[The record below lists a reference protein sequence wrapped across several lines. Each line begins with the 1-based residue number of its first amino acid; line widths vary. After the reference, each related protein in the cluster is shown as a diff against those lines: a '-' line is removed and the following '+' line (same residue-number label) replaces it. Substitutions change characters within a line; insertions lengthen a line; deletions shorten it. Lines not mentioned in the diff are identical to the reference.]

1 MASLPFK
8 MVCLDLDGTLL
19 QPDHTVSEF
28 TRTILQKLVALGVH
42 VVIATGRPY
51 ADVRHVTETIRFNAL
66 LGNTDHSGVCYTIT
80 SNGARIYN
88 DKGRIIVRKNIPETF
103 CRVLY
108 GLEKDDNEVN
118 VNVFRDVVRHNSP
131 PKMERMNTKDNACDN
146 NSVLLE
152 DENEVF
158 LTLNNAEN
166 VECEEEWVCR
176 HPAVEEAKLYEKS
189 NFCYRVEQ
197 HLELNYPTDNV
208 SEIFFLCYNFQKAME
223 LERRIDMLNSE
234 FERQIREESDKHDI
248 GSAGIVV
255 APSAAHC
262 LDIVPKNTSKG
273 IAVQDVARRLGLT
286 MNDVIAFGD
295 GLNDVSMLSIV
306 KKGCVMLNANP
317 RLKEMLPHLEIVGSN
332 SEDGVAKKLQEIF
345 CL

>member
-1 MASLPFK
+1 MDSLPFK

-28 TRTILQKLVALGVH
+28 TKTILQKLVALGVH

-51 ADVRHVTETIRFNAL
+51 ADVRHVCETIRFNTL
-66 LGNTDHSGVCYTIT
+66 LGSTDYSGVCYTIT
-80 SNGARIYN
+80 SNGARIY
-88 DKGRIIVRKNIPETF
+88 DAKGRVVVRKNIPEMF

-108 GLEKDDNEVN
+108 ALEKDDNEVN
-118 VNVFRDVVRHNSP
+118 VNVFRDVVKKTSV
-131 PKMERMNTKDNACDN
+131 PKMEKMNTKGNVCDN
-146 NSVLLE
+146 NSVLIE
-152 DENEVF
+152 YKNEVIP
-158 LTLNNAEN
+158 TLNNTEN

-176 HPAVEEAKLYEKS
+176 HPAIEEAKLYEKS
-189 NFCYRVEQ
+189 NFCYRVERY
-197 HLELNYPTDNV
+197 LELNYPTDNV

-223 LERRIDMLNSE
+223 LEKRIDTLNSE
-234 FERQIREESDKHDI
+234 YERHIREEGENNDV
-248 GSAGIVV
+248 GSSGIVV

-317 RLKEMLPHLEIVGSN
+317 RLKEKLPHLEIIGSN
-332 SEDGVAKKLQEIF
+332 IDDGVAKKLQEIF